1 MKIIK
6 TIADIKELKFGDQ
19 YIIEPKGL
27 DYQKPETIIEAST
40 GVAKLQS
47 AVEKHIEEITSE
59 PKKVKVKEAKKVK
72 G

>member
-27 DYQKPETIIEAST
+27 DYQEPETIIKMADT
-40 GVAKLQS
+40 VNKLQAS
-47 AVEKHIEEITSE
+47 I
-59 PKKVKVKEAKKVK
+59 EAKFSKPEK
-72 G
+72 KLEKLLSKRSQKS

>member
-19 YIIEPKGL
+19 YIIQPKGL
-27 DYQKPETIIEAST
+27 DYQKPETIIKMADT
-40 GVAKLQS
+40 VNKLQAS
-47 AVEKHIEEITSE
+47 I
-59 PKKVKVKEAKKVK
+59 EAKFSKPNNKATEAQKVK

>member
-27 DYQKPETIIEAST
+27 DYQNPESLIKLAPEIE
-40 GVAKLQS
+40 KLQN
-47 AVEKHIEEITSE
+47 AVEESI
-59 PKKVKVKEAKKVK
+59 KKKIKKAEK
-72 G
+72 A

>member
-27 DYQKPETIIEAST
+27 DYQKPETIVEVSAEA
-40 GVAKLQS
+40 AKLQA
-47 AVEKHIEEITSE
+47 AVEKHILEMTSE
-59 PKKVKVKEAKKVK
+59 PKKVKAKEAKKVK